1 MPSFSISILMA
12 PPTLTRPLAILA
24 FACLTTLASAC
35 GKDDSGARVP
45 LDQVGS
51 QSGSQSAAGGTLS
64 PEVRAALD
72 RGNEAYRAKRY
83 DEALTAYRDAAA
95 AAPGDAAPY
104 YGIQMAARALGR
116 SALADSAAEKIRV
129 LSPGSSTGGA
139 TDPHALP
146 PDHPKIKVTEDVPKK
161 SRS

>member
-1 MPSFSISILMA
+1 MA
-12 PPTLTRPLAILA
+12 SALSRPIAILA
-24 FACLTTLASAC
+24 LASLTTLAAGC
-35 GKDDSGARVP
+35 GKDDSAARVP

-51 QSGSQSAAGGTLS
+51 QTGAPGGGGTLS
-64 PEVRAALD
+64 PEVRASLD
-72 RGNEAYRAKRY
+72 RGNEAFRAKRY

-95 AAPGDAAPY
+95 AAPNDAAPY

-116 SALADSAAEKIRV
+116 TAVADSAAEKIRV

>member
-1 MPSFSISILMA
+1 MPH
-12 PPTLTRPLAILA
+12 PTHRSATPLTRAIAILA
-24 FACLTTLASAC
+24 LASLTTISAGC
-35 GKDDSGARVP
+35 SKDDSAARVP

-51 QSGSQSAAGGTLS
+51 QSGSQGPAGGTLS

-83 DEALTAYRDAAA
+83 DEALAAYRDAAA
-95 AAPGDAAPY
+95 AAPNEAAPY

-116 SALADSAAEKIRV
+116 TALADSAEEKIRV
-129 LSPGSSTGGA
+129 LSPGSSSGGA